1 LLRPLA
7 GLIIEASRQS
17 QVWVTTHSREL
28 AQAVVEG
35 GGTRPIELALVE
47 GETVIAEQFDE

>member
-1 LLRPLA
+1 M
-7 GLIIEASRQS
+7 IEASRQS

-35 GGTRPIELALVE
+35 GGARPIELALVE